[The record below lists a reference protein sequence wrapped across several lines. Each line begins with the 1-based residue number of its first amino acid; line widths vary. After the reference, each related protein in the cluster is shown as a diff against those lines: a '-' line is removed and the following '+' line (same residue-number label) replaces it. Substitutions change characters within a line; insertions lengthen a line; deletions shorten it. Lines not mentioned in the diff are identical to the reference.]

1 MDHEGRVAARA
12 EAVLLSKLAHPSIL
26 HHHESFEDLVATDE
40 GPARRTLC
48 IVTEFCDRGDLT
60 SQIQQR
66 KGSHFPESEVL
77 EILAQI
83 CLALSYIHSRKVL
96 HRDLKPQN
104 VFVSRDGSIRLGDF
118 GIARV
123 RLCLQARLPSPGQ
136 TGGHHLS
143 RLVLCR
149 GIAVGACLAGV
160 EAHV

>member
-143 RLVLCR
+143 RLVL
-149 GIAVGACLAGV
+149 
-160 EAHV
+160 